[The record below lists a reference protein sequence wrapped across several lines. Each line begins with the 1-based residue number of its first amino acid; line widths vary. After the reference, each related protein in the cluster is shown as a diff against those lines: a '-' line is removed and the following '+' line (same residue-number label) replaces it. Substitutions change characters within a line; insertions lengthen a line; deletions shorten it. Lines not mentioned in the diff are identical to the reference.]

1 MSGGDIV
8 ISKDEEFPTTRD
20 NTIFE
25 LGLFMGF
32 LGRQCTLSYAIEISG
47 TVLSSITTPV

>member
-1 MSGGDIV
+1 MTTSDFDLAIMSGGDIV

-32 LGRQCTLSYAIEISG
+32 LGR
-47 TVLSSITTPV
+47 